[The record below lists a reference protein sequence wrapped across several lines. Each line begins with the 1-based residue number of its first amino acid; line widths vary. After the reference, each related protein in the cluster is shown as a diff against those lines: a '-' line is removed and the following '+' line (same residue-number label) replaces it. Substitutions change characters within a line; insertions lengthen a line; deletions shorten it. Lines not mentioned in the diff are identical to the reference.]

1 MKVKFGFGVLSLLFF
16 LEAGALWAKGSEGYN
31 LTVYN
36 NDLVLVGDQR
46 RLPVAAGTHP
56 LSFEDIASTIDAT
69 SVNIF
74 SPADPEGFKVL
85 EQNYEYDLVNPQA
98 ILSKYIGQQ
107 ITLLKFGGD
116 KGVDLPVKLLST
128 DGSQMVVQKEDGN
141 LLNVYSN
148 NNIQFPKLPDGL
160 ILKPTLRWLVDAKQG
175 GEKDLDLTYLA
186 SGMSW
191 HSDYTLLVNADEDGA
206 DFDGW
211 VTLDNHTGTT
221 FTDAKLKLLA
231 GDVNRV
237 QDNEVRRDMLYNAKS
252 EVMDAEPAAGFAEK
266 AFSDYHLYTLSHTTT
281 LQNNETKQIELL
293 SAAAIPVKKLYRYD
307 GAGLSD
313 WTGNGITDRY
323 YGNDTGTKKVDVFLE
338 LRNSQEA
345 GLGMPLP
352 AGKIRVYQKDTDGTQ
367 EFLGED
373 LIDHTPKD
381 EEIKVKMGSAF
392 DVVGERLQTN
402 FVNPD
407 SHSIEESFAITV
419 KNHKKQ
425 AVTVDVV
432 EHLYRYSNWKIAANS
447 HDFNK
452 VDSRTIDFPV
462 SVPADGKTTVTYTA
476 RYWWN

>member
-1 MKVKFGFGVLSLLFF
+1 MKVKFRFGVLSFLFL
-16 LEAGALWAKGSEGYN
+16 LEAGALWAKGNAGYN

-46 RLPVAAGTHP
+46 RLPVTAGMHF

-74 SPADPEGFKVL
+74 SPADPDGLKVL
-85 EQNYEYDLVNPQA
+85 EQNYEYDLINPQK
-98 ILSKYIGQQ
+98 ILEKYVGRQ

-128 DGSQMVVQKEDGN
+128 DGNQMVVQKEDGS

-175 GEKDLDLTYLA
+175 GEKDLNLTYLA

-191 HSDYTLLVNADEDGA
+191 HSDYTLLVNEKEDGA

-231 GDVNRV
+231 GDVNRA
-237 QDNEVRRDMLYNAKS
+237 QDNEVRRDMLYAAKS
-252 EVMDAEPAAGFAEK
+252 EVMDAEPAPAFAEK
-266 AFSDYHLYTLSHTTT
+266 TFSDYHLYTLSHTTT

-323 YGNDTGTKKVDVFLE
+323 YGNDSGTKKVDVFLQ
-338 LRNSQEA
+338 LHNYQEA

-352 AGKIRVYQKDTDGTQ
+352 AGKIRIYQKDTDGTQ

-381 EEIKVKMGSAF
+381 EDIKVKMGSAF
-392 DVVGERLQTN
+392 DVVGERLTPN

-407 SHSIEESFAITV
+407 AHSVEESFAITV

-432 EHLYRYSNWKIAANS
+432 EHLYRYSNWKIMANS

-452 VDSRTIDFPV
+452 VDARTVDFPV
-462 SVPADGKTTVTYTA
+462 SVPADGKTTVTYTVK
-476 RYWWN
+476 YWWH